1 MRNSYK
7 FFLFFIFLTTQIFAL
22 EAIKIDEKSDKINLT
37 SHSEFFVDAQNHFTY
52 EAVSKD
58 SFADN
63 FHSANSQSIA
73 IGYTNET
80 VWIRF
85 SVVNEGQ
92 KEFDGSVE
100 MPTPWIDT
108 VEAFAQ
114 FGEEVH
120 ILNPHNG
127 ARSFYVP
134 LTIAPMQKATIYI
147 KTKSQNALL
156 LAPILHSKQG
166 AAQHLNYTV
175 LFNGILIGVVLI
187 MILYNFIN
195 FLALKNRSYLYY
207 GFYLIG
213 LFLLMGAYYG
223 YNRELFYQSS
233 TLAPLTVA
241 FSFLAAL
248 LFVGHFF
255 KVKENFP
262 KLNRYLVVFITAT
275 LFFGLFSLVIASS
288 TLVIYFFAALAS
300 LVFLFLFY
308 LSAKAY
314 KEGTSGALYLLSA
327 WIFLGLGELVAF
339 LIALGFVGYSFYFY
353 DLFALMVVLNILMI
367 SAALVARK
375 RDEEEEFASKVEKEH
390 ELADRLNLS
399 KKELRE
405 INEKFE
411 RKITRLEA
419 ELLQMSQAYE
429 KVTTKDET
437 TGLYGK
443 AKLEEILTN
452 ELHRAKRY
460 DYIFGVIVINIDGL
474 KDINDKHG
482 REVGNSLMKE
492 MADLFMH
499 NVRYLDTVG
508 RWSDTE
514 YLVVCPET
522 DMQNILVAARHLQ
535 MLIEKSKFF
544 FVGSATASFGVT
556 SSKRDDT
563 LEDVMKR
570 GYQALALAKTNGKN
584 RVEEV

>member
-22 EAIKIDEKSDKINLT
+22 ETVTVDEKSEKINLT
-37 SHSEFFVDAQNHFTY
+37 PRSELFIDAQNHFSY
-52 EAVSKD
+52 EAISQD
-58 SFADN
+58 SFSDN
-63 FHSANSQSIA
+63 FHPVNSQSIA
-73 IGYTNET
+73 TGYTNDT

-85 SVVNEGQ
+85 SMLNEGT
-92 KEFDGSVE
+92 KRFEGSIE
-100 MPTPWIDT
+100 MPIPWIDT
-108 VEAFAQ
+108 MEAYVQ
-114 FGEEVH
+114 QDGEVH
-120 ILNPHNG
+120 TLSPRG
-127 ARSFYVP
+127 DARSFFVP
-134 LTIAPMQKATIYI
+134 ITIASMQKATIYI
-147 KTKSQNALL
+147 KTKSQNAII
-156 LAPILHSKQG
+156 LAPMLYSQKG
-166 AAQHLNYTV
+166 ATQRLNYTI
-175 LFNGILIGVVLI
+175 LFNGILIGIVLI

-195 FLALKNRSYLYY
+195 FLALKNRNYLYY
-207 GFYLIG
+207 GLYLIG
-213 LFLLMGAYYG
+213 LFFLMGTYYG
-223 YNRELFYQSS
+223 YNRELFFQNS
-233 TLAPLTVA
+233 TFAPLTVA

-255 KVKENFP
+255 QVKENFP
-262 KLNRYLVVFITAT
+262 QLKRYLAVFITAT
-275 LFFGLFSLVIASS
+275 LVFGLFSLVVASS

-314 KEGTSGALYLLSA
+314 KEKISGALYLLLA
-327 WIFLGLGELVAF
+327 WAFLGLGELVAF
-339 LIALGFVGYSFYFY
+339 LMALGFIGYGFYLY
-353 DLFALMVVLNILMI
+353 DLFALTVVLNILMI
-367 SAALVARK
+367 SSALVARI
-375 RDEEEEFASKVEKEH
+375 RDEEAEFASKVEKEH

-419 ELLQMSQAYE
+419 ELLQVSKAYE

-443 AKLEEILTN
+443 AKLEEILTS

-460 DYIFGVIVINIDGL
+460 DYLFGIIVINIDGL
-474 KDINDKHG
+474 KDINEKHG
-482 REVGNSLMKE
+482 HEVGNSLMKE
-492 MADLFMH
+492 MADILLH
-499 NVRYLDTVG
+499 HVRYLDTVG
-508 RWSDTE
+508 RWSETE
-514 YLVVCPET
+514 YIVVCPET

-563 LEDVMKR
+563 LEDIMKR

>member
-22 EAIKIDEKSDKINLT
+22 EAIKIDEKSHKINLT
-37 SHSEFFVDAQNHFTY
+37 PHSELFVDAQNHFSY

-63 FHSANSQSIA
+63 FHPVNSQSIA

-80 VWIRF
+80 AWIRF
-85 SVVNEGQ
+85 SVVNEGE
-92 KEFDGSVE
+92 KDFDGTVE
-100 MPTPWIDT
+100 IPTPWIDT

-114 FGEEVH
+114 LGEEIH
-120 ILNPHNG
+120 ILSPHNG
-127 ARSFYVP
+127 ARSFFVP
-134 LTIAPMQKATIYI
+134 LTISPMQKATIYI

-156 LAPILHSKQG
+156 LAPMLHSKKSG
-166 AAQHLNYTV
+166 AERLNYTV
-175 LFNGILIGVVLI
+175 LFNGILIGVMLI

-195 FLALKNRSYLYY
+195 FIALKNRNYLYY
-207 GFYLIG
+207 GLYLFG
-213 LFLLMGAYYG
+213 LFFLMGTYYG
-223 YNRELFYQSS
+223 YNREFLFQSS

-255 KVKENFP
+255 QVKDNFP
-262 KLNRYLVVFITAT
+262 QLKRYIVIFIAAT
-275 LFFGLFSLVIASS
+275 IVFGLFLLLVASN
-288 TLVIYFFAALAS
+288 TLVIYLFASFAS

-314 KEGTSGALYLLSA
+314 KEGTSGALYLLLA

-339 LIALGFVGYSFYFY
+339 LMALGFIGYNLYLY

-367 SAALVARK
+367 SSALVTRIS
-375 RDEEEEFASKVEKEH
+375 DEEAEFASKVEKEH
-390 ELADRLNLS
+390 ELSDRLNLS
-399 KKELRE
+399 KKELRD

-460 DYIFGVIVINIDGL
+460 DYLFGIIVINIDGL
-474 KDINDKHG
+474 KDINEKHG

-492 MADLFMH
+492 MADLLMH
-499 NVRYLDTVG
+499 HVRYLDTVG

-563 LEDVMKR
+563 LEDIMKR
-570 GYQALALAKTNGKN
+570 GYQALAIAKTNGKN

>member
-22 EAIKIDEKSDKINLT
+22 EAVTIDEKSEKINLT
-37 SHSEFFVDAQNHFTY
+37 PRSELFVDAQNHFSY
-52 EAVSKD
+52 EAVSQD

-63 FHSANSQSIA
+63 FHPVNSQSIA
-73 IGYTNET
+73 TGYTNDT

-85 SVVNEGQ
+85 SMLNEGI
-92 KEFDGSVE
+92 KRFEGSIE
-100 MPTPWIDT
+100 MPIPWIDT
-108 VEAFAQ
+108 MEAYVQ
-114 FGEEVH
+114 QDGEVH
-120 ILNPHNG
+120 TLSPRG
-127 ARSFYVP
+127 DARSFFVP
-134 LTIAPMQKATIYI
+134 ITIASMQKATIYI
-147 KTKSQNALL
+147 KTKSQNAII
-156 LAPILHSKQG
+156 LAPMLYSQKG
-166 AAQHLNYTV
+166 ATQRLNYTI
-175 LFNGILIGVVLI
+175 LFNGILIGIVLI

-195 FLALKNRSYLYY
+195 FLALKNRNYLYY
-207 GFYLIG
+207 GLYLVG
-213 LFLLMGAYYG
+213 LFFLMGTYYG
-223 YNRELFYQSS
+223 YNRELFFQNG

-248 LFVGHFF
+248 LFVDNFF
-255 KVKENFP
+255 QVKETFP
-262 KLNRYLVVFITAT
+262 QLKRYLAVFITAT
-275 LFFGLFSLVIASS
+275 LVFGLFSLVVASNA
-288 TLVIYFFAALAS
+288 LIIYFFAALAS

-314 KEGTSGALYLLSA
+314 KENISGALYLLLA

-339 LIALGFVGYSFYFY
+339 VMALGFISYSLYLY
-353 DLFALMVVLNILMI
+353 DFFALMVVLNILMI
-367 SAALVARK
+367 SSALVARIS
-375 RDEEEEFASKVEKEH
+375 DEEAEFASKVEKEH
-390 ELADRLNLS
+390 ELSDRLNLS

-419 ELLQMSQAYE
+419 ELLQVSKAYE
-429 KVTTKDET
+429 KVTTKDEI

-443 AKLEEILTN
+443 AKLEEILTS

-460 DYIFGVIVINIDGL
+460 DYLFGIIVINIDGL
-474 KDINDKHG
+474 KDINEKHG
-482 REVGNSLMKE
+482 HEVGNSLMKE
-492 MADLFMH
+492 MADLLMH
-499 NVRYLDTVG
+499 HVRYLDTVG
-508 RWSDTE
+508 RWSETE
-514 YLVVCPET
+514 YIVVCPET

-563 LEDVMKR
+563 LEDIMKR

>member
-7 FFLFFIFLTTQIFAL
+7 FFLFFIFLATQIFAL
-22 EAIKIDEKSDKINLT
+22 EALKIDEKSDKINLT
-37 SHSEFFVDAQNHFTY
+37 PHSELFVDAQNHFSF
-52 EAVSKD
+52 EAVSQD

-63 FHSANSQSIA
+63 FHSINAQSIA
-73 IGYTNET
+73 TGYTNDT

-85 SVVNEGQ
+85 GLLNESAQ
-92 KEFDGSVE
+92 RFDGSIE
-100 MPTPWIDT
+100 MPIPWIDT
-108 VEAFAQ
+108 MEAFVQ
-114 FGEEVH
+114 LDEEMH
-120 ILNPHNG
+120 TLTPQND
-127 ARSFYVP
+127 ARSFFVP
-134 LTIAPMQKATIYI
+134 LSIAPMQKATIYI
-147 KTKSQNALL
+147 KTKSQNAII
-156 LAPILHSKQG
+156 LAPTLHSQKS
-166 AAQHLNYTV
+166 AAERLTYTL
-175 LFNGILIGVVLI
+175 LFNGMLMGVVLI

-195 FLALKNRSYLYY
+195 FLALKNRNYLYY
-207 GFYLIG
+207 GLYLVG
-213 LFLLMGAYYG
+213 LFFLMGTYYG
-223 YNRELFYQSS
+223 YNRELFFRNN
-233 TLAPLTVA
+233 TLAPLTIA

-255 KVKENFP
+255 QVKENFP
-262 KLNRYLVVFITAT
+262 QLKRYLTFFIMAT
-275 LFFGLFSLVIASS
+275 LVFGLFALVAASN
-288 TLVIYFFAALAS
+288 TLLMYFFAVLAS
-300 LVFLFLFY
+300 LLFLFLFY
-308 LSAKAY
+308 LSAKAH
-314 KEGTSGALYLLSA
+314 KEGISGALYLLLA

-339 LIALGFVGYSFYFY
+339 AMALGFIAYSSYLY
-353 DLFALMVVLNILMI
+353 DLFALMVVSNILMI
-367 SAALVARK
+367 ASALVARIK
-375 RDEEEEFASKVEKEH
+375 DEEAEFASKVEKEQ
-390 ELADRLNLS
+390 ELSDRLNLS

-419 ELLQMSQAYE
+419 ELLQANKAYE
-429 KVTTKDET
+429 KVTTKDEI

-443 AKLEEILTN
+443 AKLEEILTS

-460 DYIFGVIVINIDGL
+460 DYVFGVIVMNIDGL
-474 KDINDKHG
+474 KEINEKHG

-492 MADLFMH
+492 IADLLLH
-499 NVRYLDTVG
+499 HVRYLDTVG
-508 RWSDTE
+508 RWSETE

-535 MLIEKSKFF
+535 MFIEKSKFF